1 MSISIDN
8 VFVKQFEA
16 DVHLAYQQ
24 MGTKLRSTVRSKSGV
39 VGASTTFQK
48 VGRGTAST
56 KSRHGIVPVMNLN
69 HEPVECLL
77 QDYYAGDWVDALD
90 ELKINVDE
98 RRVVASAGAYALGRK
113 TDELIVGAMNAATAN
128 VGDYTTGLT
137 KDLILS
143 AVEVLNTNDVPDD
156 GRRFAVVG
164 VHQWNEL
171 LSMDEFV
178 SADYVGDAS
187 PLVNGFEARKWLGI
201 TWVLYNGLPVN
212 GTNRDCF
219 IYHASSVGHACGQEV
234 KTDISWHGERAAHFI
249 SNSMS
254 QGAVLI
260 DAEGI
265 VRVKCSD
272 VQSA

>member
-1 MSISIDN
+1 MSVSIEQG
-8 VFVKQFEA
+8 FVKQFEA

-24 MGTKLRSTVRSKSGV
+24 MSTKLRSTIRSKSGV

-48 VGRGTAST
+48 VGKGIAST

-90 ELKINVDE
+90 ELKINIDE

-113 TDELIVGAMNAATAN
+113 TDELIVDAMNKSTLS
-128 VGDYTTGLT
+128 VGDYSTGLN
-137 KDLILS
+137 KELILS
-143 AVEVLNTNDVPDD
+143 AVEILNTNDVPDD

-178 SADYVGDAS
+178 SADYVGDS
-187 PLVNGFEARKWLGI
+187 NPLVNGFESKKWLGI
-201 TWVLYNGLPVN
+201 TWVLYNGLPTSD
-212 GTNRDCF
+212 TNRDCF
-219 IYHASSVGHACGQEV
+219 IYHASSIGHACGQEV

-260 DAEGI
+260 DNDGI

-272 VQSA
+272 APSA